1 MGYYIITAVSC
12 FVIGFYAAYRFVLS
26 VEKSKYE
33 SEVIRL
39 SQLEKD
45 AEFNFFPGI
54 MYDRISKGRSKQYPY
69 LSAIDKLYISK
80 VDNHLEIYGAY
91 TRTGKI
97 ELDPNPLYLPLEDID
112 AGELAKMGS
121 YLVDFAHG
129 IDPDLVGELGED
141 TEYDPESSSVPDLTE
156 EQNNIE
162 AQLVQKVTIICKSL
176 ECLTDDIDDEYS
188 KNRIVERVEEAK
200 EYLTEIT
207 DEFYVGAATHQIVNI
222 LYKAR
227 MINEAQ
233 ELFDKVSDDFLRE
246 KIMEGNPNLKS
257 S

>member
-1 MGYYIITAVSC
+1 M
-12 FVIGFYAAYRFVLS
+12 
-26 VEKSKYE
+26 YE
-33 SEVIRL
+33 
-39 SQLEKD
+39 
-45 AEFNFFPGI
+45 
-54 MYDRISKGRSKQYPY
+54 RISKGRSKKYPY

-97 ELDPNPLYLPLEDID
+97 ELDPNPLYLPIEDID

-121 YLVDFAHG
+121 YLVDFAHS

-141 TEYDPESSSVPDLTE
+141 AVYEPESLSAPDLTE
-156 EQNNIE
+156 EQNDIE
-162 AQLVQKVTIICKSL
+162 VQLLKKVTIICKSL

-188 KNRIVERVEEAK
+188 KNRIVERVEKAK
-200 EYLTEIT
+200 EYLKEIT
-207 DEFYVGAATHQIVNI
+207 DEFYAGAATHQMVNL

-246 KIMEGNPNLKS
+246 KILEDNPNLKS